1 MENEAEDLKQLP
13 APEDKAYQGKGKEF
27 GINRGSG
34 NGDAREAGAR
44 GADAREAGARGADAR
59 EAGARGADARG
70 ADARGADARE
80 AGARGAD
87 ARGAGARG
95 TGARGTG
102 ARGTGARGTGARGTG
117 ARGTGAR
124 GTGARGTG
132 ARGTGARGTGARGTG
147 ARGAGARGAGARG
160 AGARGAGARG
170 AGARGAGA
178 RGAGACGAGARG
190 AGACGAGAR
199 GVGARGAGARRILGT
214 RRREDGLFEPLLLP
228 IKHISVNNMCY
239 PTLCRELLV
248 KNRTLFTPRAD
259 DVIVTTYPRS
269 GTTWTLEITRQIHL
283 AQLTPLPAQHPL
295 KTQDHMISAAPWI
308 NNYNNMVHRNLDSDP
323 SPRVMKSHNHYC
335 HVNLLPSN
343 TDTKLIHVMRNP
355 KDVLCSAYHNT
366 LLVGL
371 LLDYQGRYAEF
382 VQFFLAGKVE
392 SGSYWD
398 FNRDYL
404 NNVNKHNIL
413 YLTYEELS
421 SDKRGCIIGQINSFL
436 GYSTLSTE
444 QMDKIDKMTRFEVMK
459 RTQRP
464 LQGNVQGTTG
474 QSKGMLSERERQD
487 VNVKTWI
494 EFQDVADQIP
504 TSYYQNIV
512 N

>member
-1 MENEAEDLKQLP
+1 MTTFSNANIGLHLMENEAEELKQLP
-13 APEDKAYQGKGKEF
+13 ANEDKAYQGKGKEF
-27 GINRGSG
+27 GIKREGG

-44 GADAREAGARGADAR
+44 GTGSRGA
-59 EAGARGADARG
+59 GSRGTDARG
-70 ADARGADARE
+70 
-80 AGARGAD
+80 
-87 ARGAGARG
+87 
-95 TGARGTG
+95 
-102 ARGTGARGTGARGTG
+102 
-117 ARGTGAR
+117 
-124 GTGARGTG
+124 
-132 ARGTGARGTGARGTG
+132 
-147 ARGAGARGAGARG
+147 
-160 AGARGAGARG
+160 
-170 AGARGAGA
+170 
-178 RGAGACGAGARG
+178 
-190 AGACGAGAR
+190 
-199 GVGARGAGARRILGT
+199 GARRISGT

-228 IKHISVNNMCY
+228 IKHISVDNMCY
-239 PTLCRELLV
+239 PTLCKELLV
-248 KNRTLFTPRAD
+248 KNHTLFTPRAD

-295 KTQDHMISAAPWI
+295 NTQDHMISAPWI

-343 TDTKLIHVMRNP
+343 TYTKLIHVMRDP
-355 KDVLCSAYHNT
+355 KDVLCSAYHHT
-366 LLVGL
+366 LQVGA
-371 LLDYQGRYAEF
+371 LLDYQGTYAEF

-398 FNRDYL
+398 FNRHYL
-404 NNVNKHNIL
+404 NNVNQHNIL

-421 SDKRGCIIGQINSFL
+421 SDKLGCIGQINSFL
-436 GYSTLSTE
+436 GYSTLSPE